1 MKKFFIILCVLATI
15 ISLSGCHGSKKVETV
30 FELPEEFDTS
40 RNIEISFWA
49 KNDTNVNQVEVY
61 KKSITD
67 FKKLYP
73 NITVNL
79 KLYTDYGKI
88 YNDVITNIST
98 DTTPNVCI
106 TYPDHI
112 ATYIT
117 GQNTVMK
124 LNDIITNE
132 KYGLG
137 GSELKYDG
145 PTVDEIVPEYFNEC
159 FINDSLYAMPFM
171 RSTEA
176 LYINK
181 TYVENLGYVI
191 PDVLTWDFI
200 FEVSEKA
207 LEKNADGTYALNGKN
222 TMIPFIYKSTD
233 NMLIQ
238 MVKQKGIDYSDTEGN
253 IYLFNDDTKELLKM
267 IAPHALSKAFSTFK
281 ISSYPANFFNQ
292 GECIFAIDS
301 TAGSTWMGTHAPL
314 SDIDKNDI
322 VEFETVVRSVPQFD
336 VDNPYMI
343 SQGPSMC
350 IFYKDD
356 PQVVLASWLF
366 MQYLMSDDVQL
377 GYAKTEGY
385 APVTT
390 KAQKTDEYQEYLS
403 LSGSDNDEHYD
414 IKIEATKLLI
424 NNFNHTF
431 VTPVF
436 NGSTSLRDASSA
448 LVENTVKYTIRG
460 ININDENLD
469 KMFSDIYSLYRLD
482 QINIS
487 KGDKNDLGPLPAGSK
502 ALLISL
508 GSIWSLIGLSY
519 LIRYILK
526 KKSI

>member
-1 MKKFFIILCVLATI
+1 MKKIIVLLCTLLTI
-15 ISLSGCHGSKKVETV
+15 ISLTGCHGSKKEETV
-30 FELPEEFDTS
+30 FELPEELDTS
-40 RNIEISFWA
+40 KQIEISFWA

-61 KKSITD
+61 KKAISE
-67 FKKLYP
+67 FEKLYP

-117 GQNTVMK
+117 GTNTVLK
-124 LNDIITNE
+124 LNDIVNND

-137 GSELKYDG
+137 GSELKFDG
-145 PTVDEIVPEYFNEC
+145 PTIDEIVSEYYNEGY
-159 FINDSLYAMPFM
+159 INEDLYAMPFM
-171 RSTEA
+171 RSSEA

-181 TYVENLGYVI
+181 TYVEAMGYEI
-191 PDVLTWDFI
+191 PDTLTWDFV
-200 FEVSEKA
+200 FELSEKA
-207 LEKNADGTYALNGKN
+207 LEKNPDGTYVLNGKN

-233 NMLIQ
+233 NLLIQ
-238 MVKQKGIDYSDTEGN
+238 MVKQKDYQYSDSEGN
-253 IYLFNDDTKELLKM
+253 IYLFNDDTKSLLKM

-301 TAGSTWMGTHAPL
+301 TAGSTWMGSNAPL
-314 SDIDKNDI
+314 SDIDKDSV
-322 VEFETVVRSVPQFD
+322 VEFETVVRKVPQFD
-336 VDNPYMI
+336 VDNPYMM

-366 MQYLMSDDVQL
+366 MQYMLTNDVQIA
-377 GYAKTEGY
+377 YSKTEGY
-385 APVTT
+385 IPVTL
-390 KAQKTDEYQEYLS
+390 KAQESKEYNDYLS
-403 LSGSDNDEHYD
+403 QSGIDNNEHYD
-414 IKIEATKLLI
+414 IKIEATKLLLDNI
-424 NNFNHTF
+424 SHTF

-436 NGSTSLRDASSA
+436 NGSSSLRDASSA
-448 LVENTVKYTIRG
+448 LIETTVKYTIRG
-460 ININDENLD
+460 TEVNDESLD
-469 KMFSDIYSLYRLD
+469 KMFSDIYSLHRLD
-482 QINIS
+482 QINVS
-487 KGDKNDLGPLPAGSK
+487 KTDKDDLGPLPDGSK

-508 GSIWSLIGLSY
+508 SSVWAAIGIYY
-519 LIRYILK
+519 LVNYFKNK
-526 KKSI
+526 K